1 MSRAEVNR
9 FLTYA
14 IEELLVAQRSVANA
28 GLVRASHETTYG
40 DFDFNG
46 WVDKAS
52 ACMSAANVH
61 LGRAKSA
68 RQSSTPEPKEE

>member
-1 MSRAEVNR
+1 MSKTEVSR

-28 GLVRASHETTYG
+28 GLVGESNDNIG
-40 DFDFNG
+40 DFNFEG

-68 RQSSTPEPKEE
+68 RQSTTPGPKEE